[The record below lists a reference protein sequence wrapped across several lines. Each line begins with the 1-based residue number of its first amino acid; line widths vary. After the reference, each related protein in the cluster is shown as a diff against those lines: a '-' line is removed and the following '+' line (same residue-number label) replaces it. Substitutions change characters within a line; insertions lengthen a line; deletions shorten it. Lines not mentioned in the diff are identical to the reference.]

1 MRTRFTKAISRYVR
15 VAPFPHMTTLSM
27 AGLSLLC
34 GAEAGLASE
43 SGNKIIALIF
53 WTLSALFAWGILLCQ
68 ADALSRFREFKR
80 VRATLRRY
88 GFKPRILHP
97 VSSSRCQRDA
107 ALLAACETGFRAQ
120 AHRYFREMGYRW
132 YHILPDRI
140 VANPLYFFHPSF
152 LRSTFLPRR
161 TSME

>member
-1 MRTRFTKAISRYVR
+1 MRTRFTEAISRYVR
-15 VAPFPHMTTLSM
+15 VAPFPHMTTISM

-34 GAEAGLASE
+34 GAEASLESD
-43 SGNKIIALIF
+43 SGNRFLAAVF
-53 WTLSALFAWGILLCQ
+53 WVLSALFAWGILLCQ
-68 ADALSRFREFKR
+68 ADALSRFREFER

-88 GFKPRILHP
+88 GFKPRILRP

-107 ALLAACETGFRAQ
+107 ALLAASETGFRAQ
-120 AHRYFREMGYRW
+120 AHRYFRELGYRW

-140 VANPLYFFHPSF
+140 VANPLYFFHPDF

-161 TSME
+161 STQE